1 MSGHLSAGLMV
12 EQAQLELQ
20 LKVWKELAISKQML
34 MRTAAEALKLDPN
47 CSQEELKVALD
58 AALKKVADADQSVII
73 AREQA
78 KSTILGM
85 EQKLAAA
92 QKAQAA
98 SETLVT
104 DLTAKLENTS
114 QQAAA
119 ARASSAKE
127 IQTLK
132 DRVLEKDKQLK
143 AINTALADTPENVL
157 KKMNV
162 LKKQRQEEADAR
174 REVESSFTTLRKEK
188 NEQDQKMTR
197 LTDNT
202 TKLIEQYR
210 ELHVAAAK
218 IHEQLKPL
226 LQDEK
231 ELPVLPD
238 LHAKLLEEIE
248 NPDAK
253 PDAKANGKDKDK
265 K

>member
-1 MSGHLSAGLMV
+1 MV

-47 CSQEELKVALD
+47 CSQEELKTALE
-58 AALKKVADADQSVII
+58 AALKKVAEADASVVT

-78 KSTILGM
+78 KSSILGM
-85 EQKLAAA
+85 EQKLATA
-92 QKAQAA
+92 QKAQTVAEA
-98 SETLVT
+98 QVV
-104 DLTAKLENTS
+104 DLTAKLDNAN
-114 QQAAA
+114 QQAAS
-119 ARASSAKE
+119 ARTASAKE

-132 DRVLEKDKQLK
+132 DRVVEKDKQLK

-157 KKMNV
+157 KKMNT

-174 REVESSFTTLRKEK
+174 RDIETSFTSLRKEK
-188 NEQDQKMTR
+188 AEQDQKLAKMTDSTGR
-197 LTDNT
+197 LVT
-202 TKLIEQYR
+202 TYK
-210 ELHVAAAK
+210 ELHEATTK

-226 LQDEK
+226 VKDEK
-231 ELPVLPD
+231 DLPALPD

-253 PDAKANGKDKDK
+253 PDGKNGKEK

>member
-1 MSGHLSAGLMV
+1 MV

-47 CSQEELKVALD
+47 CSQEELKAALD
-58 AALKKVADADQSVII
+58 AALKKVADADASVIT

-78 KSTILGM
+78 RSSILAM

-92 QKAQAA
+92 QKAQSAA
-98 SETLVT
+98 EISVAE
-104 DLTAKLENTS
+104 LTAKLENAG

-119 ARASSAKE
+119 ARAAAAKE
-127 IQTLK
+127 IQTFK
-132 DRVLEKDKQLK
+132 DRAAEKDKALK

-174 REVESSFTTLRKEK
+174 REIESSFTTLRKEK
-188 NEQDQKMTR
+188 QQQDQKLTA

-202 TKLIEQYR
+202 TKLVTQYR
-210 ELHVAAAK
+210 ELHEAAGK
-218 IHEQLKPL
+218 LHEQLKPL
-226 LQDEK
+226 VKDAA
-231 ELPVLPD
+231 ELPVLPE
-238 LHAKLLEEIE
+238 LNSKLLEDIE
-248 NPDAK
+248 NPDGK
-253 PDAKANGKDKDK
+253 PDSKSNGKDKK
-265 K
+265 

>member
-1 MSGHLSAGLMV
+1 MV

-58 AALKKVADADQSVII
+58 AALKKVAEADASVVT

-78 KSTILGM
+78 KSSILAM

-92 QKAQAA
+92 LKAQTAA
-98 SETLVT
+98 ETQVA
-104 DLTAKLENTS
+104 DLTTKLENAS

-119 ARASSAKE
+119 ARTAAAKE

-132 DRVLEKDKQLK
+132 DRVAEKDKQLK

-157 KKMNV
+157 KKMNA

-174 REVESSFTTLRKEK
+174 REVESSFTSLRKEK
-188 NEQDQKMTR
+188 IEQDQKLSK

-202 TKLIEQYR
+202 TRLIAQYR
-210 ELHVAAAK
+210 DLHAAAAK

-226 LQDEK
+226 VKDEK

-253 PDAKANGKDKDK
+253 PEGKNGKEK

>member
-1 MSGHLSAGLMV
+1 MV

-47 CSQEELKVALD
+47 CSQEELKTALD
-58 AALKKVADADQSVII
+58 AALKKVAEADASVVT

-78 KSTILGM
+78 KSSILAM

-92 QKAQAA
+92 QKAQATA
-98 SETLVT
+98 EAQVA
-104 DLTAKLENTS
+104 DLTIKLDNAT

-119 ARASSAKE
+119 ARTSSAKE

-132 DRVLEKDKQLK
+132 DRVAEKEKQLK
-143 AINTALADTPENVL
+143 DIKIALADTPENVL
-157 KKMNV
+157 KKMNQ

-174 REVESSFTTLRKEK
+174 RDIEASFTTLRKEK
-188 NEQDQKMTR
+188 TEQDAKMTKMTDSTNR
-197 LTDNT
+197 LVT
-202 TKLIEQYR
+202 TYK
-210 ELHVAAAK
+210 ELHESAAK

-226 LQDEK
+226 VKDAKDLA
-231 ELPVLPD
+231 VLPD
-238 LHAKLLEEIE
+238 LHEKLLEEIA

-253 PDAKANGKDKDK
+253 PDAKDSK
-265 K
+265 KK

>member
-1 MSGHLSAGLMV
+1 MV

-47 CSQEELKVALD
+47 CSQDELKTALD
-58 AALKKVADADQSVII
+58 AALKKVAESDASVVT

-78 KSTILGM
+78 KSSILAM

-92 QKAQAA
+92 QKAQLAA
-98 SETLVT
+98 ETSIT

-114 QQAAA
+114 QQSAS
-119 ARASSAKE
+119 ARTAGAKE

-132 DRVLEKDKQLK
+132 DRVAEKDKQLK

-157 KKMNV
+157 KKMNT

-174 REVESSFTTLRKEK
+174 REVEGSFTTLRKEK
-188 NEQDQKMTR
+188 NEQDQKMTK

-202 TKLIEQYR
+202 TKLVTQYR
-210 ELHVAAAK
+210 DLHAAAVK

-226 LQDEK
+226 LKDEK

-238 LHAKLLEEIE
+238 LHTKLLEEIE

-253 PDAKANGKDKDK
+253 PDAKNGKDKK
-265 K
+265 

>member
-1 MSGHLSAGLMV
+1 MV

-47 CSQEELKVALD
+47 CSQEELKTALD
-58 AALKKVADADQSVII
+58 AALKKVAEAEGSVVM

-78 KSTILGM
+78 KSAVLGM
-85 EQKLAAA
+85 EQKLASA

-98 SETLVT
+98 SETQVI
-104 DLTAKLENTS
+104 DLTAKLENVT

-119 ARASSAKE
+119 ARNAGAKE
-127 IQTLK
+127 VQTLK
-132 DRVLEKDKQLK
+132 DRVVEKDKQLK

-174 REVESSFTTLRKEK
+174 RDIETSFTTLRKEK
-188 NEQDQKMTR
+188 TEQDQKLTKMTDSTNR
-197 LTDNT
+197 LVTTYKELHEAT
-202 TKLIEQYR
+202 TKIHAQLVPLVQD
-210 ELHVAAAK
+210 AK
-218 IHEQLKPL
+218 
-226 LQDEK
+226 D
-231 ELPVLPD
+231 LPVLPD

-253 PDAKANGKDKDK
+253 PDAKSNENGKSK

>member
-1 MSGHLSAGLMV
+1 MV

-47 CSQEELKVALD
+47 CSQEELKTALD
-58 AALKKVADADQSVII
+58 AALKKVADADTSVVT

-78 KSTILGM
+78 KSQILGM

-92 QKAQAA
+92 QKAQSAA
-98 SETLVT
+98 EAQVV
-104 DLTAKLENTS
+104 DLTTKLENAI

-119 ARASSAKE
+119 ARTSSAKE
-127 IQTLK
+127 VQTLK
-132 DRVLEKDKQLK
+132 DRVTEKDKQLK

-157 KKMNV
+157 KKMGQ

-188 NEQDQKMTR
+188 NEQDQKFTR
-197 LTDNT
+197 LNDST
-202 TKLIEQYR
+202 TRLVSTYR
-210 ELHVAAAK
+210 DLHTASLK
-218 IHEQLKPL
+218 IHEQLKTL
-226 LQDEK
+226 VKDEK

-238 LHAKLLEEIE
+238 LHSKLLEEIE

-253 PDAKANGKDKDK
+253 PEDKKGKDKK
-265 K
+265 

>member
-1 MSGHLSAGLMV
+1 MV

-47 CSQEELKVALD
+47 CSQEELKAALD
-58 AALKKVADADQSVII
+58 IALKKVADADASVVV

-78 KSTILGM
+78 KSQIMIM

-92 QKAQAA
+92 HKAQAA
-98 SETLVT
+98 SETSVI
-104 DLTAKLENTS
+104 DLTAKLENVT

-119 ARASSAKE
+119 ARAASAKE

-132 DRVLEKDKQLK
+132 DRVIEKDKALK
-143 AINTALADTPENVL
+143 AVNTALADTPENVL
-157 KKMNV
+157 KKMNT

-202 TKLIEQYR
+202 TRLITQYR
-210 ELHVAAAK
+210 DLHAATAK

-226 LQDEK
+226 ITDEK
-231 ELPVLPD
+231 DLPQLPEL
-238 LHAKLLEEIE
+238 HTKLLEEIE

-253 PDAKANGKDKDK
+253 PDAKSNGKDKK
-265 K
+265 

>member
-1 MSGHLSAGLMV
+1 MV

-47 CSQEELKVALD
+47 CSQEELKTALD
-58 AALKKVADADQSVII
+58 AALKKVAEADASVVT

-85 EQKLAAA
+85 EQKLATA
-92 QKAQAA
+92 QKAQ
-98 SETLVT
+98 TLAEAMVV
-104 DLTAKLENTS
+104 DLTTRLENAT

-119 ARASSAKE
+119 ARTSSAKE

-132 DRVLEKDKQLK
+132 DRVAEKDKQLK

-157 KKMNV
+157 KKMNQ

-174 REVESSFTTLRKEK
+174 RDIETSFTTLRKEK
-188 NEQDQKMTR
+188 TEQD
-197 LTDNT
+197 
-202 TKLIEQYR
+202 TKLTRMTDSTGRLVTTYK
-210 ELHVAAAK
+210 ELHESAAK
-218 IHEQLKPL
+218 IHAQLQPL
-226 LQDEK
+226 VQDAK
-231 ELPVLPD
+231 DLPVLPD
-238 LHAKLLEEIE
+238 LHEKLLEEIA

-253 PDAKANGKDKDK
+253 PEAKNGKDKK
-265 K
+265 

>member
-1 MSGHLSAGLMV
+1 MV

-58 AALKKVADADQSVII
+58 AALKKVAEADQSVVT

-78 KSTILGM
+78 KSSILGM
-85 EQKLAAA
+85 EQKLATA

-98 SETLVT
+98 AEASVV
-104 DLTAKLENTS
+104 DLTAKLENSS

-119 ARASSAKE
+119 ARVASAKE

-132 DRVLEKDKQLK
+132 DRVAEKDKALK

-157 KKMNV
+157 KKMNQ

-174 REVESSFTTLRKEK
+174 REVEGSFTTLRKEK
-188 NEQDQKMTR
+188 NEQDQKLAK
-197 LTDNT
+197 LTENT
-202 TKLIEQYR
+202 TKLITQYR
-210 ELHVAAAK
+210 DLHAAAVK

-226 LQDEK
+226 VKDAEA
-231 ELPVLPD
+231 PALPD
-238 LHAKLLEEIE
+238 LHSKLLEEIE

-253 PDAKANGKDKDK
+253 PDGKAKDKDK